1 MLSKPC
7 QKNIFKKVLKTI
19 DNDCYNVIFAQ
30 NIFMRVGL
38 TFNIKKEAAVEL
50 VDAQSNGTEVKRF
63 FDNNLVE
70 NYSHRLSDKYA
81 EWDDAETIAAVKSA
95 IEKAGHEVVLIEADE
110 TAFDKLKSERP
121 DIVFNMAEGYGGSA
135 RESYIPAM
143 LEMLG
148 IPYTASDAVTIG
160 ICHDKSRCKEIL
172 AYYNIPTPSFF
183 ITDSVIN
190 GSPKVKFPVFV
201 KPLHEGSSKGIYNS
215 CLVKNKTELN
225 HEITRIRNDYKQ
237 PALVENFLEGKEF
250 TVAVLGNA
258 EKTRVLPIVE
268 INLSCVP
275 EGFNPIYSY
284 EVKWFFDTRENKLD
298 IFTCPAQISAK
309 LHKKIEKICLNAFK
323 ALRIKDWARL
333 DVRCDK
339 ENNPYIIEV
348 NPLPGILPNPD
359 DNSCFPKAAREI
371 GIDYNT
377 LIQSVLNMAIKR
389 YNIRTSRKKAV

>member
-1 MLSKPC
+1 
-7 QKNIFKKVLKTI
+7 
-19 DNDCYNVIFAQ
+19 
-30 NIFMRVGL
+30 MRVGL
-38 TFNIKKEAAVEL
+38 TFNIKKEAAVQV
-50 VDAQSNGTEVKRF
+50 VDEQTNGNEVKRF
-63 FDNNLVE
+63 FDNNLIQ

-81 EWDDAETIAAVKSA
+81 EWDDAETIDAVKTA
-95 IEKAGHEVVLIEADE
+95 IENAGHEVVPIEADE
-110 TAFDKLKSERP
+110 DAFDKLKSERP
-121 DIVFNMAEGYGGSA
+121 DIIFNMAEGYGGSS

-172 AYYNIPTPSFF
+172 SYYNIPTPSFF
-183 ITDSVIN
+183 ITDSVVN
-190 GSPKVKFPVFV
+190 GCPKVKFPSFV
-201 KPLHEGSSKGIYNS
+201 KPLHEGSSKGIYNTS
-215 CLVKNKTELN
+215 LVKNKAELKR
-225 HEITRIRNDYKQ
+225 EITRIKNDYNQ
-237 PALVENFLEGKEF
+237 PSLIEDFLEGKEF
-250 TVAVLGNA
+250 TVAVLGNG

-298 IFTCPAQISAK
+298 IFTCPAKISAK
-309 LHKKIEKICLNAFK
+309 LRKKIEKICLDAFK
-323 ALRIKDWARL
+323 ALRIKDWARF

-339 ENNPYIIEV
+339 KDNPYIIEV

-359 DNSCFPKAAREI
+359 DNSCFPKAARKV
-371 GIDYNT
+371 GIDYDT
-377 LIQSVLNMAIKR
+377 LIQTVLGMAIKR

>member
-1 MLSKPC
+1 
-7 QKNIFKKVLKTI
+7 
-19 DNDCYNVIFAQ
+19 
-30 NIFMRVGL
+30 MRVGL
-38 TFNIKKEAAVEL
+38 TFNVKKETAAEF
-50 VDAQSNGTEVKRF
+50 VDAQSNGSEIKRF
-63 FDNNLVE
+63 FDNNLVQ

-81 EWDDAETIAAVKSA
+81 EWDDAETIDAVRAAIS
-95 IEKAGHEVVLIEADE
+95 KAGHEVVLIEADE
-110 TAFDKLKSERP
+110 SAFDKLKSERP

-148 IPYTASDAVTIG
+148 IPYTASDPITIG

-172 AYYNIPTPSFF
+172 THYNIPTPRFF
-183 ITDSVIN
+183 IT
-190 GSPKVKFPVFV
+190 GSPVSRNSKIKLPAFV

-215 CLVKNKTELN
+215 CVVKSRPGLN
-225 HEITRIRNDYKQ
+225 REIERISNDYSQ
-237 PALVENFLEGKEF
+237 PSLIEDYLEGREF
-250 TVAVLGNA
+250 TVALLGNG

-275 EGFNPIYSY
+275 EGFNAIYSY

-298 IFTCPAQISAK
+298 IFTCPAKISAK
-309 LHKKIEKICLNAFK
+309 LRKKIEKICLDAFK
-323 ALRIKDWARL
+323 ALRIRDWARF

-359 DNSCFPKAAREI
+359 DNSCFPKAARAV
-371 GIDYNT
+371 GIDYDN
-377 LIQSVLNMAIKR
+377 LIQTVLNLAVRR
-389 YNIRTSRKKAV
+389 YNLRIQRKRAV